1 MGGDNEMK
9 KVSPII
15 QSSDNAHL
23 PGKRKYHCTADPLFK
38 CIAFSSFANI
48 EINNRFTW
56 LVIYKAVKL
65 LLEQGKSYQ

>member
-48 EINNRFTW
+48 EINNRFT
-56 LVIYKAVKL
+56 
-65 LLEQGKSYQ
+65 